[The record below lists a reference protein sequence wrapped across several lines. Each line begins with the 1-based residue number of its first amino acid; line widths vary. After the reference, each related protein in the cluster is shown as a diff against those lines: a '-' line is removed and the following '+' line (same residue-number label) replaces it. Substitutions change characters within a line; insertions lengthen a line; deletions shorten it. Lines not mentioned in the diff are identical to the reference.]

1 MKVGTG
7 IRRGGAGDEAA
18 IAGIYV
24 ETWRAAYPG
33 LLPDRVLVGMSVAR
47 QQAAWRHTLASQ
59 RGPEAV
65 WVAEDAAGGVVGF
78 ASCGRARALR
88 RTHAGEIFTLYVSPD
103 HQGRGHGRGLLQGCL
118 GHLRACGF
126 DSAMVWVLAG
136 NPSRF
141 FYQAMGAARVAER
154 TEPLWGTKLP
164 EFAYGWSDL
173 TRALRPDG
181 PCAGRR

>member
-7 IRRGGAGDEAA
+7 IRRAGAEDAAA

-47 QQAAWRHTLASQ
+47 QRAVWRHTLESQ
-59 RGPEAV
+59 HGPDAV

-88 RTHAGEIFTLYVSPD
+88 RTHAGEIFTLYVAPD
-103 HQGRGHGRGLLQGCL
+103 HQGRGHGRGLLRGCL
-118 GHLRACGF
+118 GHLRASGF

-141 FYQAMGAARVAER
+141 FYQAMGAERVAER

-164 EFAYGWSDL
+164 ELAYGWSDL
-173 TRALRPDG
+173 THALRPDG
-181 PCAGRR
+181 PGAERR

>member
-7 IRRGGAGDEAA
+7 IRRADADDAA
-18 IAGIYV
+18 AVARVYV
-24 ETWRAAYPG
+24 ETWRSAYPG
-33 LLPDRVLVGMSVAR
+33 MLPDRVLIGMSVAR
-47 QQAAWRHTLASQ
+47 QRAAWRHTLASQ

-65 WVAEDAAGGVVGF
+65 WVAEDALGGVVGF
-78 ASCGRARALR
+78 ASCGRARALGG
-88 RTHAGEIFTLYVSPD
+88 THGGEIFTLDVLPD
-103 HQGRGHGRGLLQGCL
+103 HQGRGHGRGLLWGCL
-118 GHLRACGF
+118 SHLRACGF
-126 DSAMVWVLAG
+126 DSALVWVLAE

-154 TEPLWGTKLP
+154 IEPLWGTKLP

-173 TRALRPDG
+173 TRALLPDG